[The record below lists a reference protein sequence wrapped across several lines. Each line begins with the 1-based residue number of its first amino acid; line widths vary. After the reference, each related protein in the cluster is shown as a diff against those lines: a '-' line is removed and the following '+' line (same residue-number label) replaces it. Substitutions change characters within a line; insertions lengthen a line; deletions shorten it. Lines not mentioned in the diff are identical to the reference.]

1 MMHITAT
8 HCAALI
14 DDFPDAWRRLHPEDR
29 GKFTVWDMKTNGRP
43 FNRGCRIDLALVSKG
58 LLPKIT
64 ACEIRYDLPPRWS
77 DHVPLVL
84 DLDLAPPPAPRGA
97 APCREWLRLRARF
110 VDPRQR
116 SIAAMLGGGGGGGKR
131 PAQKGAAVA
140 PAAAAAGG
148 GGSAAAADADAT
160 ATAAGAAAAAAGGGD
175 AEAAG
180 GVPLQGPDDEP
191 AAKRQRAEANEDSA
205 GGPATSG
212 PSSSAADVAA
222 GSSKGDTSAA
232 PQSKATRAPARSSL
246 AKSKGGSAG
255 SKGGSAGS
263 KGGTDSKQKPLTA
276 FFAPA
281 AGKGQESS

>member
-116 SIAAMLGGGGGGGKR
+116 SIAA
-131 PAQKGAAVA
+131 A
-140 PAAAAAGG
+140 PSGRRTCSR
-148 GGSAAAADADAT
+148 SAARSASRATWAAHRCVA
-160 ATAAGAAAAAAGGGD
+160 
-175 AEAAG
+175 
-180 GVPLQGPDDEP
+180 
-191 AAKRQRAEANEDSA
+191 RSA
-205 GGPATSG
+205 GHSRT
-212 PSSSAADVAA
+212 
-222 GSSKGDTSAA
+222 
-232 PQSKATRAPARSSL
+232 
-246 AKSKGGSAG
+246 
-255 SKGGSAGS
+255 
-263 KGGTDSKQKPLTA
+263 
-276 FFAPA
+276 
-281 AGKGQESS
+281 